1 MRARLK
7 RSNNRSYWANFIN
20 FRGRFNRL
28 DKCYVR
34 KFRFISMLRMHL
46 CRVIQI
52 VIIKLRRRQIL
63 RRWLKIMLFRVR
75 VLASLVI
82 AACVSLSRR
91 ELQIASAH
99 NSRHILY
106 KKFSN
111 AIKPLPA
118 VRFNN
123 SLSVEHCN
131 THRIVKCIS
140 KKFSGWEFRSY
151 IPWVS
156 ELFISQ
162 LFPNSLLLSR
172 I

>member
-63 RRWLKIMLFRVR
+63 HRWLKIMLFRVR
-75 VLASLVI
+75 VLSSPVI
-82 AACVSLSRR
+82 AAYGMCLSITAR
-91 ELQIASAH
+91 IAPAH
-99 NSRHILY
+99 NSRHILC

-111 AIKPLPA
+111 AIKPLPT

-140 KKFSGWEFRSY
+140 KKFSEWEFCFY